1 MISRPDI
8 FRWHEMGRRVT
19 SGISAKQTCGGFSFA
34 SVLLDND
41 DLNQALE
48 NKNVVESEER
58 TFGKYEG
65 VYLKYNNLKT
75 EKVHLTKESISFCQ
89 INTV

>member
-1 MISRPDI
+1 
-8 FRWHEMGRRVT
+8 MGRRVT
-19 SGISAKQTCGGFSFA
+19 SGISAKQTHGWIPACRR
-34 SVLLDND
+34 VLLDSD

-75 EKVHLTKESISFCQ
+75 EKGVFDQRILSLSAPG
-89 INTV
+89 